1 MALLQAVPSFAAT
14 KNESSQAKP
23 SESVTKSSA
32 AKSSKKAKSKK
43 AKVQQQKWNK
53 ICRDLLR
60 TSVKSTITLEKQLR
74 GKRKKMSDDQF
85 EQKVQDELM
94 VVQLNAWVCALSTN
108 GPKAAQAEKDFL
120 LDYSQ
125 KVQDRGQM

>member
-1 MALLQAVPSFAAT
+1 MALLHAVPGLAA
-14 KNESSQAKP
+14 KKDESS
-23 SESVTKSSA
+23 ETKSSEEITKTSA
-32 AKSSKKAKSKK
+32 KKSSKKSK
-43 AKVQQQKWNK
+43 AKKSQAQQPKWNK

-74 GKRKKMSDDQF
+74 GKRKKLSDDQF
-85 EQKVQDELM
+85 EQKVQDELL

-120 LDYSQ
+120 LDYSK